1 MDYLDYLFSTE
12 LPCLLC
18 LAAWTLVLLFVFRPS
33 LYWRAML
40 LVAELTTDFLLNML
54 ELVSGMATVP
64 LRLLYGP
71 DFLEDN

>member
-1 MDYLDYLFSTE
+1 
-12 LPCLLC
+12 
-18 LAAWTLVLLFVFRPS
+18 
-33 LYWRAML
+33 ML